1 MSSGMTSPI
10 PFGRPSLDRSRPSGE
25 NVLPPAG
32 GLVTSKT
39 CTVPG
44 IVISP
49 DVFVPVSE
57 ETLFTYASHGAMIL
71 NAARLA
77 AFSDKFP
84 NASSSLSDDE
94 ELEGKWRAHV
104 ERYWQYERSNR
115 PRLGFRTKQ
124 FDDDDDEDEIPPL
137 GPTAGRWKWAKCDED
152 LERPLEIRRFRA
164 WSLSKPLGSR

>member
-10 PFGRPSLDRSRPSGE
+10 PFGRPSLDRNRPSVD
-25 NVLPPAG
+25 VLPPSG
-32 GLVTSKT
+32 NVITSKT

-49 DVFVPVSE
+49 DVFIPVAE
-57 ETLFTYASHGAMIL
+57 EALFTYASHGAMTL

-77 AFSDKFP
+77 AFSDKYP
-84 NASSSLSDDE
+84 HASPEDSSLE
-94 ELEGKWRAHV
+94 NEWRAHV

-115 PRLGFRTKQ
+115 SRLGFRMKQ
-124 FDDDDDEDEIPPL
+124 FDDDDEDDEIPPL
-137 GPTAGRWKWAKCDED
+137 GPTSGRWKWAKCDED

-164 WSLSKPLGSR
+164 WSLSKPLSSR